1 MKRTLWLLLPLVVLA
16 LVIAGCEKK
25 KKVEVAEAELIG
37 RWEAPSQQPG
47 AQAGDKLIFVFQ
59 EEPCQ
64 DYGKW
69 GYQVDEGDEVEEN
82 DVLFEYKHGNGWFGW
97 RISDGYRI
105 ILINASEMETETE
118 IIYPYVV
125 EILDFSGNT
134 MKITDDG
141 RTYTMTKKQ

>member
-25 KKVEVAEAELIG
+25 KKVEVAETELIG
-37 RWEAPSQQPG
+37 RWVAPSQQPG
-47 AQAGDKLIFVFQ
+47 AREGDSLIFVFQ
-59 EEPCQ
+59 DEPCQ
-64 DYGKW
+64 TYGKW
-69 GYQVDEGDEVEEN
+69 GYQVDEGDDVEEH
-82 DVLFEYKHGNGWFGW
+82 DVLTESFHGNGWFGW
-97 RISDGYRI
+97 RVSDGYRI

-141 RTYTMTKKQ
+141 RTYTMTKK

>member
-1 MKRTLWLLLPLVVLA
+1 MKRTLWLLLPLVVLT
-16 LVIAGCEKK
+16 LVVAGCEKK

-47 AQAGDKLIFVFQ
+47 ARDGDKLIFVFQ
-59 EEPCQ
+59 DEPCQ
-64 DYGKW
+64 EYGKW

-82 DVLFEYKHGNGWFGW
+82 DVLGESYHGNGWFGW

-105 ILINASEMETETE
+105 ILINTSEMETEN
-118 IIYPYVV
+118 IYPSVV

>member
-1 MKRTLWLLLPLVVLA
+1 MKRTLWLLLPFVVLA

-59 EEPCQ
+59 NEPCQ

-69 GYQVDEGDEVEEN
+69 GYQVDEGDEVEEH
-82 DVLFEYKHGNGWFGW
+82 DVLTESFHGNGWFGW
-97 RISDGYRI
+97 RVSDGYRI
-105 ILINASEMETETE
+105 ILINTSDMQTEN
-118 IIYPYVV
+118 IYPYVV
-125 EILDFSGNT
+125 EILEFRGNT
-134 MKITDDG
+134 MKISEDG
-141 RTYTMTKKQ
+141 RTYTMTKK

>member
-1 MKRTLWLLLPLVVLA
+1 MKRTLWFLLPLVVLA

-37 RWEAPSQQPG
+37 RWVAPSQQPS
-47 AQAGDKLIFVFQ
+47 AREGDSLIFVFQ
-59 EEPCQ
+59 DEPCQ
-64 DYGKW
+64 TYGKW
-69 GYQVDEGDEVEEN
+69 GYQVDEGDEVEEH
-82 DVLFEYKHGNGWFGW
+82 DVLTESFHGNGWFGW
-97 RISDGYRI
+97 RVSDGYRI
-105 ILINASEMETETE
+105 ILINTSDMQTEN
-118 IIYPYVV
+118 IYPYVV